1 MSNSQIIY
9 ILSNEAM
16 PGILKIGRTWNLKE
30 RMKDL
35 DNSSVPMPFECA
47 YAALVEDA
55 IFVERQLHTIF
66 ASFRVRG
73 RREFFR
79 IDPAP
84 VIAAIELVEVQ
95 SLTPSEDADEAQIV
109 GSSRVLMFNPEAY
122 SKEAA
127 EADVA
132 AFLKDDDFIPGMTV
146 LASRWKVTKGCVSKW
161 IDDFCQRGLVEKVR
175 VGRHM
180 MLVKPG
186 ATRVSLGQIE
196 LGRTQSPAQ
205 FPECSV
211 QRDGDS
217 LSDTLSSCDPQVDG
231 LGNSLRGL

>member
-1 MSNSQIIY
+1 MSNRQIVY

-16 PGILKIGRTWNLKE
+16 PGIIKIGRTWNLKD
-30 RMKDL
+30 RMRDL
-35 DNSSVPMPFECA
+35 DNSSVPMPFECS

-66 ASFRVRG
+66 ASFRLRG

-84 VIAAIELVEVQ
+84 VIAAIELVEIQ
-95 SLTPSEDADEAQIV
+95 SLTPLEVDPPV
-109 GSSRVLMFNPEAY
+109 GDRGGAIFNPEAY
-122 SKEAA
+122 SRDAA
-127 EADVA
+127 EADVL
-132 AFLKDDDFIPGMTV
+132 AFLKDDDFVPGMTV
-146 LASRWKVTKGCVSKW
+146 LASRWKVTKGTVSKW
-161 IDDFCQRGLVEKVR
+161 VDDFCQKGIIEKIR

-180 MLVKPG
+180 MLVTPG
-186 ATRVSLGQIE
+186 SNRVSLGQIE

-211 QRDGDS
+211 ERDGDC
-217 LSDTLSSCDPQVDG
+217 LSDSVSAGDSEVDSFR
-231 LGNSLRGL
+231 NSL